1 MHVDG
6 IYDDGWV
13 TQSARV
19 IVPGG
24 DAADL
29 VLRAVVLPCHDQH
42 LEVRVDGDVVASQAV
57 AAGPLDLRVPV
68 AASPAERH
76 VELRWAETTALNES
90 DSREAA
96 ALLQFLNVTT
106 QRAPAALRIPGGL
119 SHPGAQYTGLRAD
132 GWAEQEARIL
142 LAGGPDAI
150 LVVRGQVPDDLQ
162 GQHLVVEVDGEKVV
176 DEDAAPG
183 PFEFRAPVRSSAAER
198 LVELRWT
205 STGAVSSSDA
215 RHAAALLTFVGVT
228 SGPPPRAIA
237 RFPDDLADP
246 NLVQTGIHPDGW
258 IGRQAAL
265 ELAGG
270 DAAQLVIR
278 ADIPPDLLPQHV
290 EVSVDGSPAGSGQAS
305 DEMLDVRV
313 ALPAT
318 AGHRRIEL
326 RWERDRPVSDS
337 DRRRAAARLRFI
349 GLASGTAPNALGR
362 FPADLLDPNLVH
374 SGIYADGWLARESR
388 AEMAGG
394 PAARLIVRA
403 LVPGHMREQSLD
415 VLVGGVWVASKTGV
429 GMIDVRVDVPAS
441 DAVRPI
447 ELKWART
454 APVAAD
460 DPRPAAALLDLLALT
475 PKPAS

>member
-29 VLRAVVLPCHDQH
+29 VLRALVLPCDDQH
-42 LEVRVDGDVVASQAV
+42 LEIRVDGEVVASRVV
-57 AAGPLDLRVPV
+57 AAGSLDLRVPV

-76 VELRWAETTALNES
+76 VELHWAQTTALNES
-90 DSREAA
+90 DPREAA

-106 QRAPAALRIPGGL
+106 QHAPAALRIPAGL
-119 SHPGAQYTGLRAD
+119 SHPGAQYTGLSAD

-142 LAGGPDAI
+142 LAGGPDGT

-162 GQHLVVEVDGEKVV
+162 SQHLMIEVEGERVV

-183 PFEFRAPVRSSAAER
+183 PFEFRAPVRFSDVER

-205 STGAVSSSDA
+205 GAGAVSSSDA
-215 RHAAALLTFVGVT
+215 RRAAALLTFVGVT
-228 SGPPPRAIA
+228 SGSPPRAIA
-237 RFPDDLADP
+237 QFPDDLADP
-246 NLVQTGIHPDGW
+246 NVVQTGIHPDGW
-258 IGRQAAL
+258 VERQAAL

-270 DAAQLVIR
+270 DAAELVIR
-278 ADIPPDLLPQHV
+278 ADIPPDLLPQRV
-290 EVSVDGSPAGSGQAS
+290 EVSVGGAQAGTGAAS

-318 AGHRRIEL
+318 EGDRRIEL

-388 AEMAGG
+388 AVLTGG

-403 LVPGHMREQSLD
+403 LVPGHIQEQSLD
-415 VLVGGVWVASKTGV
+415 VLVGGVWVASKNGV
-429 GMIDVRVDVPAS
+429 GMLDVRVDVPAS
-441 DAVRPI
+441 DAVRPV

-475 PKPAS
+475 PKPGS